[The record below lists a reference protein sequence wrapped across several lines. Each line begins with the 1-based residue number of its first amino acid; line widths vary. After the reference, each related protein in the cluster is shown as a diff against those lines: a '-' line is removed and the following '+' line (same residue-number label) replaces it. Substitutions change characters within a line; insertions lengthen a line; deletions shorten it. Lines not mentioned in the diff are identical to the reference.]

1 MFSSE
6 AEEETAR
13 LPCLETRLI
22 DCILLASSKY
32 GKHQFV
38 MKNQPGDW
46 SQSEMVKYFE
56 SIISS
61 LTSFS
66 RVLPTYLVGYHA
78 GKPIESV
85 VCWLNIVQFRSSV
98 RLKLENERDWLYYK
112 SQKWLFSF
120 FQCYKKPTIH
130 SYIKIAELF

>member
-85 VCWLNIVQFRSSV
+85 VCCLNIVQFQSSV
-98 RLKLENERDWLYYK
+98 RLKL
-112 SQKWLFSF
+112 
-120 FQCYKKPTIH
+120 
-130 SYIKIAELF
+130 

>member
-1 MFSSE
+1 MSSSE

-66 RVLPTYLVGYHA
+66 RVLPTYQVGYHA

-85 VCWLNIVQFRSSV
+85 VCCLNIVQFRSSV
-98 RLKLENERDWLYYK
+98 RLKL
-112 SQKWLFSF
+112 
-120 FQCYKKPTIH
+120 
-130 SYIKIAELF
+130 

>member
-1 MFSSE
+1 MLSSE
-6 AEEETAR
+6 AEEETPR

-38 MKNQPGDW
+38 MKYQPGDW

-61 LTSFS
+61 LTSLS

-85 VCWLNIVQFRSSV
+85 VC
-98 RLKLENERDWLYYK
+98 
-112 SQKWLFSF
+112 
-120 FQCYKKPTIH
+120 
-130 SYIKIAELF
+130 